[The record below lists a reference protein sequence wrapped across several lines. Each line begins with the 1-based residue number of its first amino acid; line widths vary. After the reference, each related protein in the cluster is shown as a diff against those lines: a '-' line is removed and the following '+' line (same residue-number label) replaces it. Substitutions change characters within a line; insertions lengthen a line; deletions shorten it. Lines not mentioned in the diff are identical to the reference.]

1 MRRIL
6 VLVAGV
12 ALGAVI
18 TGATVARA
26 DSLMT
31 PATRESA
38 GQGVEVTAI
47 GGTWTFTVADIKG
60 KPAQVLVT
68 ITDTVTGQRYFSGDH
83 PQLGKSFES
92 FQDPP
97 AGSYRIQARLFGGP
111 VREGDSVT
119 LSIDTP

>member
-1 MRRIL
+1 MRRVL
-6 VLVAGV
+6 VLIAGA
-12 ALGAVI
+12 ALGAVVI
-18 TGATVARA
+18 GATVARA

-31 PATRESA
+31 AATRDSA
-38 GQGVEVTAI
+38 GQGVEVTTT
-47 GGTWTFTVADIKG
+47 GGTWTFTVVDMVG

-97 AGSYRIQARLFGGP
+97 PGSYRIQSRLHGGP
-111 VREGDSVT
+111 VRAGDSVT